1 MKSFLEQLRSIK
13 FPDYSNFTC
22 VNDAYQDLV
31 TKSLSV
37 IDFIAPI
44 RTLIANFGV
53 VNAIRYRGK
62 HYKKFKRRDKEIV
75 KDNFK
80 CEILSY
86 FLYVFP
92 NIIDSQRQ
100 KLPRPKNKFRINTT
114 DEYYNQIWNEYE
126 DSALHNIDVTTV
138 DKILKNLDA
147 AKSSGIDQISAIFL
161 KDGAPV
167 IPAHLVK
174 ITNLSIKHGTF
185 PPKM

>member
-1 MKSFLEQLRSIK
+1 MLFDTVASTIK
-13 FPDYSNFTC
+13 NSNEE
-22 VNDAYQDLV
+22 
-31 TKSLSV
+31 TKKLSKTILSV
-37 IDFIAPI
+37 
-44 RTLIANFGV
+44 
-53 VNAIRYRGK
+53 K
-62 HYKKFKRRDKEIV
+62 
-75 KDNFK
+75 
-80 CEILSY
+80 ILSY

-92 NIIDSQRQ
+92 NIIDSQQQ

-114 DEYYNQIWNEYE
+114 EEYYNQIWNEYQ

>member
-22 VNDAYQDLV
+22 VNDAYQDFV

-80 CEILSY
+80 C
-86 FLYVFP
+86 
-92 NIIDSQRQ
+92 
-100 KLPRPKNKFRINTT
+100 
-114 DEYYNQIWNEYE
+114 
-126 DSALHNIDVTTV
+126 
-138 DKILKNLDA
+138 
-147 AKSSGIDQISAIFL
+147 
-161 KDGAPV
+161 
-167 IPAHLVK
+167 
-174 ITNLSIKHGTF
+174 
-185 PPKM
+185 